1 LDSKGRVK
9 WVRIA
14 LGAVAPTPMRAVNA
28 EKLLVGRQVDQ
39 STLAE
44 VCEEVAREVRPISD
58 VRASA
63 EYRRDMSR
71 VLVRRALEE
80 CAAGTGCSL

>member
-1 LDSKGRVK
+1 MRQG
-9 WVRIA
+9 
-14 LGAVAPTPMRAVNA
+14 LGAVAPTPIRAVNA
-28 EKLLVGRQVDQ
+28 EKLLLGRKVDDNAR
-39 STLAE
+39 TE
-44 VCEEVAREVRPISD
+44 VCEEAAREAQPISD

-63 EYRRDMSR
+63 EYRRQMCR